1 MHVDRHAQQFRIRP
15 KILELSGG
23 PFACRRLAIK
33 PALSEALKQYYNKT
47 ISRNGANGMSDPAAA
62 GLRGKQ

>member
-1 MHVDRHAQQFRIRP
+1 MQERSMHVDRHAQQFRIWP

-23 PFACRRLAIK
+23 HFACGRLAIK

-47 ISRNGANGMSDPAAA
+47 ISREWSGWDERHG
-62 GLRGKQ
+62 R